1 MNDFNTE
8 TKAAE
13 AAKGKFRRELWGP
26 FITALKEYELLKE
39 GDRVAVCLSGG
50 KDSALLGVL
59 MDELHRHS
67 DFPFDVEYITM
78 DPGYAPENRAKLE
91 ENAKTLGL
99 PLRVFETNVFRV
111 ANRQEKSPCYLCAR
125 MRRGHLYNYAR
136 ELGCNKIALG
146 HHMTDAAVTVLMGM
160 IWGSQISG
168 MLPRLKSTN
177 FEGMEL
183 IRPMYLVKEQDVL
196 AWRDYN
202 HLRFI
207 RCACRFTEHMEREQ
221 EETGSRRHDMN
232 HLIENL
238 RKMDSNIDRN
248 IFNSTHDISL
258 KTILGVHADG
268 WKYSFL
274 DDYDLPEEERW
285 ISRAG
290 TILPSK
296 EELA

>member
-1 MNDFNTE
+1 MTE
-8 TKAAE
+8 GF
-13 AAKGKFRRELWGP
+13 AAKAVRGKFRRELWGP

-91 ENAKTLGL
+91 ENAKVLGL

-111 ANRQEKSPCYLCAR
+111 ASRQEKSPCYLCAR
-125 MRRGHLYNYAR
+125 MRRGHLYNFAR

-168 MLPRLKSTN
+168 MLPRLSSTN

-183 IRPMYLVKEQDVL
+183 IRPLIRIKEDDIVRWAKYCGL
-196 AWRDYN
+196 EF
-202 HLRFI
+202 LG
-207 RCACRFTEHMEREQ
+207 CACSMTADDGRYS
-221 EETGSRRHDMN
+221 SRRAWTKELMRSLKADCPD
-232 HLIENL
+232 IEINL
-238 RKMDSNIDRN
+238 
-248 IFNSTHDISL
+248 FNSTKNVMLDTLTVYKEHGTEHTFL
-258 KTILGVHADG
+258 ERFAEG
-268 WKYSFL
+268 SFSTP
-274 DDYDLPEEERW
+274 DE
-285 ISRAG
+285 
-290 TILPSK
+290 
-296 EELA
+296 